1 VAKYPSEETA
11 PDPAARRYNRQPDR
25 HAPGDIMSDDA
36 SPDTDLNADVSPG
49 RTPPATF
56 EFLVH
61 TLFTQALMAFGRIP
75 NPITN
80 KALKNVATAK
90 HFIDTLAMLEAK
102 TQGNLSTEERNLLEE
117 MQHQLRMLYLEE
129 TKREGA
135 K

>member
-1 VAKYPSEETA
+1 MTD
-11 PDPAARRYNRQPDR
+11 DPT
-25 HAPGDIMSDDA
+25 
-36 SPDTDLNADVSPG
+36 PDTEITDEAAAAG

-80 KALKNVATAK
+80 KAIKNVATAK
-90 HFIDTLAMLEAK
+90 HFIDTLTMLEAK
-102 TQGNLSTEERNLLEE
+102 TQGNLEADERKLLEE

-129 TKREGA
+129 TK
-135 K
+135 